1 MAKFTIQDIAKVLV
15 ERNGLSKKDAS
26 VFVNAM
32 FDLIQQALGRDKVVK
47 VKGLGTFKIIDVDAR
62 ESVNVNTGERVLIE
76 GHNKIT
82 FTPDALMKELVN
94 KPFSQFETV
103 VLKDGVDFD
112 DTAKEESSVE
122 QNHENIIDPV
132 LIPLVDFE
140 DSEDSVDEPGEIL
153 TPAPEPYIE
162 SKSDSVLEPT
172 PALEPVS
179 EPVPAP
185 VPVFEAEPSLEPE
198 AASELAE
205 VSEKEPEPLAV
216 EEPEPLSE
224 DPVTLAVEEPRA
236 PVQDYGE
243 EESEVE
249 SEEASYDEETS
260 SSKNWLMLLIA
271 SLLGLLIGYFIGS
284 YFPFNRY
291 FPLSSSSQNEV
302 KVEAVEPV
310 KLSPKP
316 VVPDSSVVELVKTD
330 SVATEPVET
339 ESVIP
344 VTPESVET
352 KPEVPKPAEVKAATP
367 DKYEAMDA
375 RVRTGAYRIIGTAEV
390 VKAREGETLS
400 KLSRRMLGPDME
412 CYLEVY
418 NGMAAS
424 TVLKKGQE
432 VKIPKLEWKKKKST
446 K

>member
-1 MAKFTIQDIAKVLV
+1 MAKFTIQDISKILV
-15 ERNGLSKKDAS
+15 ARNGLNKKDAS
-26 VFVNAM
+26 TFANVM
-32 FDLIQQALGRDKVVK
+32 FDIIQQALERERIVK
-47 VKGLGTFKIIDVDAR
+47 VKGLGTFKIIDVEAR

-76 GHNKIT
+76 KHDKIT
-82 FTPDALMKELVN
+82 FTPDTLMKELVN
-94 KPFSQFETV
+94 KPFSQFDTV
-103 VLKDGVDFD
+103 VLKEGVDFD
-112 DTAKEESSVE
+112 DTAKGEASVE
-122 QNHENIIDPV
+122 QNHENIVDPV
-132 LIPLVDFE
+132 LIPLVDF
-140 DSEDSVDEPGEIL
+140 EDSVDEPGEIL
-153 TPAPEPYIE
+153 TPAPEPYQE
-162 SKSDSVLEPT
+162 SKSESVLEPT

-179 EPVPAP
+179 ESVPAP
-185 VPVFEAEPSLEPE
+185 VPVFETEPSLEPE
-198 AASELAE
+198 SASELAE

-224 DPVTLAVEEPRA
+224 EPVTLAVEEPRA

-344 VTPESVET
+344 VAPESVET
-352 KPEVPKPAEVKAATP
+352 KPEVLKPAEVKAATP